1 MRWNQLA
8 VVAMTFGLALPTPGC
23 GEPGPTAKKVIDKAS
38 ETWDAMKTWGI
49 EKKDDFVK
57 SASPKIDELKQGFA
71 DAKAAAAKKGAE
83 AGKQLEEG
91 WNGVEQKFDAM
102 KTATADTWAKH
113 RDAFL
118 EAVDAYKQ
126 KLADS
131 K

>member
-8 VVAMTFGLALPTPGC
+8 VVAIVFGLAPSLSGC
-23 GEPGPTAKKVIDKAS
+23 GEPSPSAKKVMDKAS
-38 ETWDAMKTWGI
+38 DTWDAMKTWGV
-49 EKKDDFVK
+49 EKKDDFVR
-57 SASPKIDELKQGFA
+57 SASPKVDEMKQGFA
-71 DAKAAAAKKGAE
+71 DAKAAASKKSAE

-102 KTATADTWAKH
+102 KTATGETWAKH

-118 EAVDAYKQ
+118 EAVEAYKQ
-126 KLADS
+126 KLASS